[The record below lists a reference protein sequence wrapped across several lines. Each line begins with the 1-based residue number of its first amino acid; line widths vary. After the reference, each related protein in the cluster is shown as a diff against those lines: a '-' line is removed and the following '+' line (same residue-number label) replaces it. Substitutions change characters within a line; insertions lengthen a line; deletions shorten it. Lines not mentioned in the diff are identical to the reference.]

1 MKIRML
7 DRANLTKESGLASE
21 RAPEARHDTAR
32 APRMPVTEPARLMPP
47 SGSWGAFVAVA
58 CGACAVLCAAIWIS
72 TDLHP
77 DPALHNAALFV
88 HLASLVLGFGA
99 VLVADYLI
107 AVWLVGRSTFAE
119 AVSGVDRLHLLV
131 WTGLIGM
138 VVSGALLEPNLAT
151 VLTRAKLVL
160 VLLLTLNGLQAMI
173 LNKRMK
179 ASTDALSARLF
190 AWGAVTTV
198 VSQGCWWGAMWIGF
212 WTATHRH

>member
-47 SGSWGAFVAVA
+47 PGSWGAFVAVA

-99 VLVADYLI
+99 
-107 AVWLVGRSTFAE
+107 
-119 AVSGVDRLHLLV
+119 
-131 WTGLIGM
+131 
-138 VVSGALLEPNLAT
+138 LLEPNLAT
-151 VLTRAKLVL
+151 VLTRGKLVL

-179 ASTDALSARLF
+179 ASTDALSVRLF
-190 AWGAVTTV
+190 TWGAVTTV
-198 VSQGCWWGAMWIGF
+198 VSQGGWWGAMWIGF